1 MSNVVEYEMTEDEI
15 MTIRMQMEDRNRVE
29 SAVPLQASLKHEEV
43 VESNPYMWLRKD
55 FPKIREQ
62 SKNTFFLM
70 KTKWSCDKEK

>member
-43 VESNPYMWLRKD
+43 VESNPYM
-55 FPKIREQ
+55 
-62 SKNTFFLM
+62 
-70 KTKWSCDKEK
+70 